1 MNADKRWS
9 FDLIRE
15 NLRVSK
21 AASASQSAEGG
32 GRMSVLQGKSIVL
45 GVTGG
50 IAAYKVVEV
59 SSRLVKSGA
68 TVDVIMTEAATE
80 FVGPLTFQAITHRP
94 VVTEMFALL
103 QETEIGHV
111 SLAHRAD
118 LLIIAPLTANT
129 LAKLA
134 GGLADNMLTATAL
147 ATRAPLLLAP
157 AMETGMW
164 ENPITQANWAR
175 LQKARDVTT
184 VGPAHGRLAS
194 GGIGPGRMVEPVE
207 VVEAARWVLGR
218 GEALAGQ
225 QVVVTAGGTRE
236 PLDPVR
242 VLTNRSSGKMGDA
255 LARAARDRGAKVT
268 LIHAPV
274 ALPIPWGV
282 TDVEIETTQQM
293 RDAVLA
299 ALPQTDVLIM
309 AAAPV
314 DFRPASVAGQKIKKQ
329 AAGEELTL
337 DLERTPDILLEVA
350 ARRDELGRPLVTVG
364 FAAETEGLIENAR
377 HKLRSKRLDLI
388 AANDPRQAMGA
399 EASQVTL
406 LDTSGGVEELP
417 PLPKAEVAERV
428 VKRVIE
434 LIREEEP

>member
-1 MNADKRWS
+1 MN
-9 FDLIRE
+9 I
-15 NLRVSK
+15 
-21 AASASQSAEGG
+21 
-32 GRMSVLQGKSIVL
+32 LQGKSVVL

-59 SSRLVKSGA
+59 ASRLVKSG
-68 TVDVIMTEAATE
+68 TMVDVIMTEAATE

-111 SLAHRAD
+111 SLAKRAD

-134 GGLADNMLTATAL
+134 GGLADNMLTTTAL
-147 ATRAPLLLAP
+147 ATRAPFLLAP

-164 ENPITQANWAR
+164 ENPITQDNLAR

-184 VGPAHGRLAS
+184 VGPAYGRLAS
-194 GGIGPGRMVEPVE
+194 GAIGAGRMVEAEEIVD
-207 VVEAARWVLGR
+207 AARWVLGR
-218 GEALAGQ
+218 GEALAGR

-242 VLTNRSSGKMGDA
+242 VLTNRSSGKMGYA
-255 LARAARDRGAKVT
+255 LAVAARDQGANVT
-268 LIHAPV
+268 LIRSST
-274 ALPIPWGV
+274 ALPTPWGV
-282 TDVEIETTQQM
+282 AEVEVETTQEM

-299 ALPQTDVLIM
+299 ALPQTDVLLM

-314 DFRPASVAGQKIKKQ
+314 DFRPASIAEQKIKKQ
-329 AAGEELTL
+329 AAGEGLTL

-364 FAAETEGLIENAR
+364 FAAETEDLIENAR
-377 HKLRSKRLDLI
+377 HKLHSKRPDLMV
-388 AANDPRQAMGA
+388 ANDPRQAMGA

-406 LDTSGGVEELP
+406 LDAAGRVEELL

-428 VKRVIE
+428 VKWVIE
-434 LIREEEP
+434 ALR